1 MLSGTV
7 TADDGRPVRFAYI
20 VLLGA
25 TTGIVKVS
33 STDADGKFTFNN
45 LPVDRYTVGA
55 SKPPY
60 LGTVAG
66 ARRPGRPGTPI
77 AVANGQ
83 KVTDVA
89 IRMWTGGAITGV
101 LTDERG
107 QPGSGAA
114 VAVMQWRMQGS
125 ERTLAQV
132 AGPFITDDEGR
143 YRAYGLVP
151 GEYVITAMRFGLPQ
165 PIRTLTVAEVDAAIA
180 GRSSLRAC
188 RHRPLCGMRRSTFP
202 ARHARATRFR
212 FS

>member
-1 MLSGTV
+1 MNSGSSGSAGSRSALSMAILVILTTLTTGGLAAQQQQPPARDPRTAPVAVNAAPTGTGLIGGTV

-33 STDADGKFTFNN
+33 SSDADGKFTFNN

-55 SKPPY
+55 SKQPY

-101 LTDERG
+101 ITDERG
-107 QPGSGAA
+107 QP
-114 VAVMQWRMQGS
+114 
-125 ERTLAQV
+125 
-132 AGPFITDDEGR
+132 
-143 YRAYGLVP
+143 
-151 GEYVITAMRFGLPQ
+151 
-165 PIRTLTVAEVDAAIA
+165 
-180 GRSSLRAC
+180 
-188 RHRPLCGMRRSTFP
+188 
-202 ARHARATRFR
+202 
-212 FS
+212 